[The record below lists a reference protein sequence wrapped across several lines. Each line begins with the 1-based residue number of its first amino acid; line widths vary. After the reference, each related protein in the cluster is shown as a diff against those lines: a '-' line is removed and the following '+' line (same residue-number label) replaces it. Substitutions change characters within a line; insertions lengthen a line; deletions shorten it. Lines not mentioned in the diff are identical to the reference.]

1 MSWQSEVDEI
11 NRRREQAYAM
21 GGDERVQKQRAQ
33 GKLSVRERIDLLYDP
48 GTFDEYGVL
57 ADHQSLRPDLQGRY
71 AAADGVVTGVG
82 QVEGRDVFVFA
93 EDFTVLGGTV
103 GRTGAMKRRRMRE
116 LAERE
121 KLPIVYLVDGAGARG
136 QESVRGGWAGGEH
149 FLHMARMSGIVPQVA
164 GVLGPVGGDPALEVP
179 LCDFKVMVR
188 GTAMV
193 AAGGPPLVESA
204 LGMKITKEELGGAG
218 VHSRE
223 SGVVDNAVDS
233 DEEAISLIRR
243 YLSIMPANCWE
254 LPPRRPTN
262 DPVDR
267 RDDSLLSIVPKQ
279 RLRPYD
285 MNQLIRSLVDDGEF
299 LPIQSDFGR
308 ALIVGFAHIDGDV
321 VGIQANQPLV
331 NGGAFSGPE
340 ADKAYHFL
348 SVCDA
353 FNIPVIFLSDVPGFM
368 VGPKSERSATLRR
381 GLRVAYVMA
390 HMRVP
395 TVSVVVRKAY
405 GMGAV
410 AMNGPGAGQ
419 SVTLCWPS
427 AEFGAL
433 PVEGGLNAAFHNAIE
448 ASDDPDAYRKEL
460 EERYRNFGSPFEAA
474 KVFNFDDLIDPRDT
488 RPRIAQALRRSRR
501 RREIEAGP
509 STRHGIMP

>member
-1 MSWQSEVDEI
+1 MIWEPEVQEIEKRRQQS
-11 NRRREQAYAM
+11 YAM
-21 GGDERVQKQRAQ
+21 GGEERVKKQNAQ
-33 GKLSVRERIDLLYDP
+33 GKLSVRERLALLYDP
-48 GTFDEYGVL
+48 GTFEEFGVL

-71 AAADGVVTGVG
+71 AAADGVVIGVG
-82 QVEGRDVFVFA
+82 KVNSRDVFVFA

-103 GRTGAMKRRRMRE
+103 GRTGAMKRKRVRE
-116 LAERE
+116 LAEQE
-121 KLPIVYLVDGAGARG
+121 KLPIVYLLDGAGARG

-149 FLHMARMSGIVPQVA
+149 FLHMARMSGIVPQVG
-164 GVLGPVGGDPALEVP
+164 GVVGPVGGDPALEVP

-188 GTAMV
+188 GSGMV

-204 LGMKITKEELGGAG
+204 LGLTVTKEELGGAD
-218 VHSRE
+218 VHVRD

-233 DEEAISLIRR
+233 DEEAIDLIRR
-243 YLSIMPANCWE
+243 YLGMMPANCWE
-254 LPPRRPTN
+254 LPPRRETS
-262 DPVDR
+262 DPIDR
-267 RDDSLLSIVPKQ
+267 RDERLLSIVPRDRFQ
-279 RLRPYD
+279 AYD
-285 MNQLIRSLVDDGEF
+285 MHELIRMLVDDGQF
-299 LPIQSDFGR
+299 LEIQPQFGR
-308 ALIVGFAHIDGDV
+308 ALIVGLAHIDGDV

-331 NGGAFSGPE
+331 NGGAISGPE

-353 FNIPVIFLSDVPGFM
+353 FNIPVVYLSDVPGFM
-368 VGPKSERSATLRR
+368 VGPQSERNATLRR

-395 TVSVVVRKAY
+395 TVSVIVRKAY

-433 PVEGGLNAAFHNAIE
+433 PVEGGLNAAFHNSIAAAE
-448 ASDDPDAYRKEL
+448 DPEEYRREL
-460 EERYRNFGSPFEAA
+460 EERYRNFGNPFEAA

-488 RPRIAQALRRSRR
+488 RLRIAQALRRSRR
-501 RREIEAGP
+501 RRELEAGP